1 MSKKPMTWMD
11 VIKEQLAK
19 FRSEGKT
26 PSIGDVTPEA
36 KKEWTKIKAGTHP
49 LYSQG
54 SSKGKGSMKKGS
66 MKKGSMKKGSMKKGS
81 MKKGSMKKGSM
92 KMGKHNKTQKMMPS
106 QDPKEFVKQMLTKIH
121 LCKKD
126 SAKIYKYLSS
136 QKGGSCGSCE
146 MTSGGSSHETGEAG
160 PKTGGSEVSEMT
172 GGGAGPKTGGKK
184 SKKQKKMKGGYVQI
198 ESKDGL
204 LDGSEETD
212 AKKEE
217 VERVE
222 GPNDDE

>member
-1 MSKKPMTWMD
+1 MTWMD

-54 SSKGKGSMKKGS
+54 TSKGKGSMKKGS
-66 MKKGSMKKGSMKKGS
+66 MKKGSMKK
-81 MKKGSMKKGSM
+81 
-92 KMGKHNKTQKMMPS
+92 GKHNKTQKMMPS

-136 QKGGSCGSCE
+136 QKGGNCGSCQ
-146 MTSGGSSHETGEAG
+146 MTSGGAS

-172 GGGAGPKTGGKK
+172 GGAGPKTGGAGPKTGGAGPKTGGKK
-184 SKKQKKMKGGYVQI
+184 SKKQKKMTGASQMTGGYVQI
-198 ESKDGL
+198 ESGDGL
-204 LDGSEETD
+204 LDGPEDTNG
-212 AKKEE
+212 KKEVVVHNE
-217 VERVE
+217 
-222 GPNDDE
+222 

>member
-36 KKEWTKIKAGTHP
+36 KKEWNKIKAGTHP

-54 SSKGKGSMKKGS
+54 SSKGTSKGKGKGSMKKGS
-66 MKKGSMKKGSMKKGS
+66 MKKGKGSMKMGT
-81 MKKGSMKKGSM
+81 MKMGTM

-136 QKGGSCGSCE
+136 QKGGNCGSCE
-146 MTSGGSSHETGEAG
+146 MTSGGSS

-172 GGGAGPKTGGKK
+172 GGASPKTGGKK
-184 SKKQKKMKGGYVQI
+184 SKKQKKSKKMTGASRMTGGYVQI
-198 ESKDGL
+198 ESEDGL

-217 VERVE
+217 VVHDE
-222 GPNDDE
+222 GPNDE

>member
-36 KKEWTKIKAGTHP
+36 KKEWNKIKAGTHP

-54 SSKGKGSMKKGS
+54 TSKGKGSMKKGS
-66 MKKGSMKKGSMKKGS
+66 MKKGSMKK
-81 MKKGSMKKGSM
+81 
-92 KMGKHNKTQKMMPS
+92 GKHNKTQKMMPS

-136 QKGGSCGSCE
+136 QKGGNCGSCQ
-146 MTSGGSSHETGEAG
+146 MTSGGAS

-172 GGGAGPKTGGKK
+172 GGAGPKTGGAGPKTGGKK
-184 SKKQKKMKGGYVQI
+184 SKKQKKMTGGYVQI

-204 LDGSEETD
+204 LDGPEDTD

-217 VERVE
+217 VVHDE
-222 GPNDDE
+222 GPNDK